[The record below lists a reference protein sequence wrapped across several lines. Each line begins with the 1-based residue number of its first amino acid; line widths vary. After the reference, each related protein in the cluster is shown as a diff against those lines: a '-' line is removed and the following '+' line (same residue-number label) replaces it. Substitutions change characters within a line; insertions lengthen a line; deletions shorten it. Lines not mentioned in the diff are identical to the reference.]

1 MPVNLGPMLPGN
13 VPTFSPGT
21 LTTTNFPTQG
31 VTYSPMPVQQQ
42 ATGQPGFFDQL
53 GQGLSDPLKKI
64 GYGLGYR
71 LTSGGQNP
79 PMGSFGEAP
88 KATPRFENYN
98 DTGLAKGFLE
108 QIIGEI
114 MDKKKKES
122 SSPLLEDKSTEAIRA
137 FGDFSLDPSYGAK
150 DKEPGAWFST
160 F

>member
-1 MPVNLGPMLPGN
+1 MANYSYAGVQTGPLAGTQSWNPLVGQSYFPSQTPSYLSSPQFQSSQ
-13 VPTFSPGT
+13 PT
-21 LTTTNFPTQG
+21 
-31 VTYSPMPVQQQ
+31 
-42 ATGQPGFFDQL
+42 PGF
-53 GQGLSDPLKKI
+53 GQNFADAIAPGLQKL

-88 KATPRFENYN
+88 RSENYSDN
-98 DTGLAKGFLE
+98 GLAKGFLE

-122 SSPLLEDKSTEAIRA
+122 NSPLLEDKSTEAIRA
-137 FGDFSLDPSYGAK
+137 FGDLSSAPSYGAR
-150 DKEPGAWFST
+150 DKEPGAWFSA